1 MIAGAGVGA
10 FILGNG
16 MKTIK
21 ATLRVIPTLF
31 KGSKYNKDVYMELM
45 ALLYVLLAY
54 GITELRDL
62 ADPAYRAEE
71 QRESFDSGARVGPRL
86 FPTGEA
92 IDGERVYYSMMIPT
106 TSEAQFHRE
115 LGRLKAFDFDLVK
128 LYVRLP
134 YAWQIQGSRFAHAEM
149 GVGTASHYL
158 LPAVSLGNDMMSHI
172 SATSRTGYAYSRSFT
187 GVSYGDVNSMLAQSG
202 MATISTTFNQSLYAE
217 DPGLATNSRATLF
230 PPWEQ
235 QRLATAVNNALHQD
249 QTMSLLRLQR
259 EEATVADDFRNG
271 ALILAG
277 TDSPLDIPAT
287 SLHLNLRGQ
296 VKYGMK
302 PWQALETATSMAARA
317 WHVNSDLG
325 TLEPGKLADLI
336 IVSGDPLENIQ
347 DAANVQ
353 YVMKNGNLLSVEEIL
368 APFAARP

>member
-1 MIAGAGVGA
+1 
-10 FILGNG
+10 
-16 MKTIK
+16 
-21 ATLRVIPTLF
+21 
-31 KGSKYNKDVYMELM
+31 
-45 ALLYVLLAY
+45 
-54 GITELRDL
+54 
-62 ADPAYRAEE
+62 
-71 QRESFDSGARVGPRL
+71 
-86 FPTGEA
+86 
-92 IDGERVYYSMMIPT
+92 
-106 TSEAQFHRE
+106 
-115 LGRLKAFDFDLVK
+115 
-128 LYVRLP
+128 
-134 YAWQIQGSRFAHAEM
+134 
-149 GVGTASHYL
+149 
-158 LPAVSLGNDMMSHI
+158 
-172 SATSRTGYAYSRSFT
+172 
-187 GVSYGDVNSMLAQSG
+187 
-202 MATISTTFNQSLYAE
+202 
-217 DPGLATNSRATLF
+217 
-230 PPWEQ
+230 
-235 QRLATAVNNALHQD
+235 
-249 QTMSLLRLQR
+249 MSLLRLQR